1 MALRSIRATTA
12 RRASSI
18 KPEMH
23 DVAVGDDVLLAF
35 QPQLA
40 GIAGAGLAAERDVLG
55 IGNRLGANKTL
66 FEIGMNDAGG
76 GGRPGAAVDGPGPRL
91 LRPDGEIGD
100 EVQELI
106 AGADQA
112 IEPGFLQPER
122 VEKLGALLARQR
134 RDLRFDLGGDGD
146 CDRAFLPGLFGYDFR
161 KLVTRGGGSFLDIA

>member
-23 DVAVGDDVLLAF
+23 DVAVGEDVLLAF

-40 GIAGAGLAAERDVLG
+40 GIAGAGLAAERDVIG

-91 LRPDGEIGD
+91 LRPDGEIGGV
-100 EVQELI
+100 VQEPI
-106 AGADQA
+106 AGEDQTSQA
-112 IEPGFLQPER
+112 ACPQ
-122 VEKLGALLARQR
+122 
-134 RDLRFDLGGDGD
+134 
-146 CDRAFLPGLFGYDFR
+146 
-161 KLVTRGGGSFLDIA
+161 